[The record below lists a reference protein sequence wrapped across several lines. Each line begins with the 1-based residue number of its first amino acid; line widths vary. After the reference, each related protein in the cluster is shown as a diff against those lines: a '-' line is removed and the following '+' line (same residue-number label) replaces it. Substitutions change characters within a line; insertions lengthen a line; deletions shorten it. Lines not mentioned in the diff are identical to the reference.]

1 MKMKM
6 KLFCFITL
14 MFLVIGAFVKNYLFI
29 DDFIESKSSGEQENI
44 MTEANSYITENYQ
57 SFLTEEGAID
67 IVDSNYM
74 VALTEVFYNLD
85 KYQGR
90 EIALEG
96 FVHREVYY
104 DDNQFMLARSVVSC
118 CAEHA
123 TMMGLLSHWEDAEE
137 LKEGTWISVKGMLQ
151 STVHYSSKI
160 DKEATWPMVIV
171 EELEIIEKPE
181 EEYIYHEL

>member
-1 MKMKM
+1 MKKKM
-6 KLFCFITL
+6 RLLCFITL
-14 MFLVIGAFVKNYLFI
+14 MLLVIGVFGRNYLFI
-29 DDFIESKSSGEQENI
+29 DDFIKSKNNGEQENI
-44 MTEANSYITENYQ
+44 ITEANSYTTENYQ
-57 SFLTEEGAID
+57 SFFTENGEID

-90 EIALEG
+90 GITLEG
-96 FVHREVYY
+96 FVHREAYY
-104 DDNQFMLARSVVSC
+104 DDNQFMLARTVSSC

-151 STVHYSSKI
+151 STVHYSPKI
-160 DKEATWPMVIV
+160 DKGVTWPMVIV

-181 EEYIYHEL
+181 EE